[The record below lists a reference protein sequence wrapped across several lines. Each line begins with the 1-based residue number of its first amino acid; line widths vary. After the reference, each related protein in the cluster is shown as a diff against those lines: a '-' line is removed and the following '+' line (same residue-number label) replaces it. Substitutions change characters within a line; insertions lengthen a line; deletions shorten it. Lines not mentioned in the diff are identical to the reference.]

1 MNFRSIEAVVTV
13 AKFMSFSEAAYELNY
28 STSAISKQVASLE
41 KSLNFKIFE
50 RSTKSTVTLTKKGQ
64 KIMPYIQNAYTS
76 LDVLM
81 KSCYQIDNEAQL
93 TISYV
98 NARSGRYLKPLLVKY
113 YSAYPD
119 VDIVL
124 RVLPEEDMWK
134 KLRQGETD
142 MVIRVLP
149 GDTEEYEMPNNNYD
163 TKGLMVIPVSSYS
176 FQIAMREG
184 HPLSTKDNLVI
195 EDLLDY
201 QILHFKFGDSFLGRV
216 NYDAFE
222 KLFTIKGLK
231 PNIKAIVDDNDL
243 LILDLVEGSDAIAPV
258 LDNRA
263 AAERK
268 VVVKPLHGAPYKMT
282 VCLLCLED
290 NLTPHARQFIE
301 FITGKKLKT

>member
-76 LDVLM
+76 LDILM

-113 YSAYPD
+113 YSAFPE

-149 GDTEEYEMPNNNYD
+149 GNAEGYEVPNNNYD
-163 TKGLMVIPVSSYS
+163 TRGLMVIPISSYS

-184 HPLSTKDNLVI
+184 HPLSNKENIVI

-201 QILHFKFGDSFLGRV
+201 QILHFKFGDSFLGRA

-222 KLFTIKGLK
+222 KLFTDKNLK

-243 LILDLVEGSDAIAPV
+243 LILDLVEGSDSVAPV
-258 LDNRA
+258 LDNRV
-263 AAERK
+263 AAERRI
-268 VVVKPLHGAPYKMT
+268 VVKPLQDTPYKMT

-290 NLTPHARQFIE
+290 NLTPHVRHFIE
-301 FITGKKLKT
+301 FITGKKLKP